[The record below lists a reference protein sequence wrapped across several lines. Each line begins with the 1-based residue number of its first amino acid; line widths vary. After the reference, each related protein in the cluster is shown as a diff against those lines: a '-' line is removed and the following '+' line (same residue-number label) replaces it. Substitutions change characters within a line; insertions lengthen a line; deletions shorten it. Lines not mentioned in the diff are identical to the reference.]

1 MTVAE
6 GELLWQPSG
15 ETRSGS
21 AITRYLRWLGE
32 SRGRSFGS
40 YGELWE
46 WSTTDLEGFWGSLW
60 DWAGVVAH
68 RPPERVLGDRRMPGA
83 EWFPG
88 AELNHAEHALRR
100 RDDHPALVCRTE
112 DRRRTTT
119 SYAELAHDVAA
130 FAAHLRRLGVGPG
143 DLVAAWLPNIPETV
157 TAFLAT
163 ASLGAVWSTCAPEF
177 GARSVADRFRQLE
190 PTVLLAVDG
199 YRYGGRPFPRLGE
212 LAALQRELPG
222 LGATVVVPLL
232 DAAPDL
238 GSLDRATLW
247 PDLRGEAAPDPV
259 FAPVPFGHPLW
270 VLYSS
275 GATGLPKGIV
285 HGHGGIL
292 LEHLKSLLL
301 HLDVRDGDRFFWFTT
316 TGWMMWNRLVS
327 GLLLGVTVV
336 LYDGSP
342 AHPDPGALW
351 RLAEEERVTHFG
363 AGAPFLVAAMRA
375 GRAPGREYDLSA
387 MRFLGSTGAPLPP
400 EAFRW
405 VYDRVKQDVLLGSI
419 SGGTDVCTGLLGS
432 CPLLPVHAGE
442 IQCRCLGVRAEA
454 WDAGGRP
461 VVDEVGELV
470 VTEPMPSMPTRLW
483 GDPDGDRYRRSYFA
497 GHPGVWRHGDWVK
510 ITSRGSCVVY
520 GRSDATLNRGGVR
533 MGTSEF
539 YRVVEEL
546 PEVEDSLVV
555 HVERGPGDGRL
566 LLFVVTTTPLDD
578 DLRSRIAGAIRTQ
591 LSPRHVPDEIV
602 AVGAVP
608 RTLNGKK
615 LEVPV
620 RRILM
625 GTPPGEAVSTGA
637 MADPLSLEPFVALAG
652 RLGAGYPAE
661 GGSGSGGPS

>member
-1 MTVAE
+1 VTVAE
-6 GELLWQPSG
+6 GDLLWRPSE
-15 ETRSGS
+15 ETRSRS
-21 AITRYLRWLGE
+21 AIARYLRWLDH
-32 SRGRSFGS
+32 RGRSFAS
-40 YGELWE
+40 YDDLWE

-60 DWAGVVAH
+60 EWLGVVAH
-68 RPPERVLGDRRMPGA
+68 RAPERVLGDRHMPGA

-88 AELNHAEHALRR
+88 VELNYAEHALRR
-100 RDDHPALVCRTE
+100 RGHHPALVARSE
-112 DRRRTTT
+112 DGRRTVT

-130 FAAHLRRLGVGPG
+130 FAAHLRSLGVGVG
-143 DLVAAWLPNIPETV
+143 DRVAAWLPNIPETV

-177 GARSVADRFRQLE
+177 GARSVADRFRRLE
-190 PTVLLAVDG
+190 PKVLLAVDG
-199 YRYGGRPFPRLGE
+199 YRYGGRAFTRLE
-212 LAALQRELPG
+212 ALADLQRELPG
-222 LGATVVVPLL
+222 LEATIVVPLL
-232 DAAPDL
+232 DAAPEHGRL
-238 GSLDRATLW
+238 ARAAPW
-247 PDLRGEAAPDPV
+247 PDLQATAAGAPA
-259 FAPVPFGHPLW
+259 FTPVPFGHPLW

-275 GATGLPKGIV
+275 GATGPPKGIV

-301 HLDVRDGDRFFWFTT
+301 HLDLRPQDRFFWFTT

-327 GLLLGVTVV
+327 GLLLGATVV

-351 RLAEEERVTHFG
+351 RLAEEEQVSHFG
-363 AGAPFLVAAMRA
+363 VGAPFVVAAMRS
-375 GRAPGREYDLSA
+375 GGAPEQDHDLTA

-400 EAFRW
+400 EAFGW
-405 VYDRVKQDVLLGSI
+405 VYDHVKQDVLLGSI

-461 VVDEVGELV
+461 VVDEVGELM

-483 GDPDGDRYRRSYFA
+483 GDPDGDRYRRSYFDA
-497 GHPGVWRHGDWVK
+497 HPGVWRHGDWVK
-510 ITSRGSCVVY
+510 ITPRGSCVVY
-520 GRSDATLNRGGVR
+520 GRSDATLNRHGVR

-546 PEVEDSLVV
+546 PEVSDSLVV
-555 HVERGPGDGRL
+555 HVEGSPGDGRL
-566 LLFVVTTTPLDD
+566 LLFVVTAGPLDEA
-578 DLRSRIAGAIRTQ
+578 LRSRIAAAIRTQ
-591 LSPRHVPDEIV
+591 LSPRHVPDEIL
-602 AVGAVP
+602 AVEAVP

-625 GTPPGEAVSTGA
+625 GTSPGEAVSTGA
-637 MADPLSLEPFVALAG
+637 MADPRALEPFVGLAG
-652 RLGAGYPAE
+652 RLGTDQAGGP
-661 GGSGSGGPS
+661 GSGGPS